1 MIKAWKNE
9 RTRRVFENGNIRG
22 FRGLDRTKAENRL
35 AALNV
40 AKSLDDLGWLRSVG
54 LHKLKGNRKGQWAMT
69 VNGPWRVCFRFHKGH
84 AYDVEITNYHK
95 G

>member
-22 FRGLDRTKAENRL
+22 FRGLDTTKAENRL

-54 LHKLKGNRKGQWAMT
+54 LHKLKGNRKGQMGDDRQRALAG
-69 VNGPWRVCFRFHKGH
+69 VLSLS
-84 AYDVEITNYHK
+84 
-95 G
+95 